1 MSKLLEAF
9 PNSFSKNLAL
19 VGMTNEFFSL
29 YVNAIFPKTSGIIIV
44 TPTLYEANKI
54 YNSLSAYNS
63 SVYLYQLDRVFLSSD
78 LASDELKVERLTT
91 LNALLENNKRIV
103 ITDVLGYLA
112 KIPKKNTYQENIIS
126 LEVNQEISLTQL
138 VEKLSLSGYVREILV
153 TETGEIGVRG
163 FVLDIYP
170 VGENNPVR
178 IEFFGDTIEQL
189 DISMSIVKNLSKI

>member
-78 LASDELKVERLTT
+78 LASDEL
-91 LNALLENNKRIV
+91 
-103 ITDVLGYLA
+103 
-112 KIPKKNTYQENIIS
+112 
-126 LEVNQEISLTQL
+126 
-138 VEKLSLSGYVREILV
+138 
-153 TETGEIGVRG
+153 
-163 FVLDIYP
+163 
-170 VGENNPVR
+170 
-178 IEFFGDTIEQL
+178 
-189 DISMSIVKNLSKI
+189 